1 MVNLQQ
7 MATLLAVVHTGSF
20 REAAKQCGLSQPAVS
35 QHIRRLEQIFKVR
48 LIERS
53 NAGCQPTQDA
63 NALIPYAKSL
73 LKLAERTMSVLQ
85 RPGIV
90 IGASSNIGI
99 YLLQPYVKTYL
110 DHHSHSHDVDLVIDR
125 NPVIADK
132 LQSGEIDVA
141 VMEWWDNRPGF
152 TAQLW
157 RSEELVVI
165 VPPHH
170 PWHKLPCIPKRLLN
184 GSKLLGGEPGTGT
197 GRLLKQHFGEHAKNL
212 HISMQLGS
220 TEAVKQ
226 WVKAGLGVSLVLAG
240 TVAQEHKTGALR
252 AIPIEGQPLKKNLF
266 AVWNNALL
274 PDSLPLQFVRILT
287 GSCAN

>member
-1 MVNLQQ
+1 MVNLQYI
-7 MATLLAVVHTGSF
+7 ATLLAVVHTGSF
-20 REAAKQCGLSQPAVS
+20 REAAKQRGLSQSAVS
-35 QHIRRLEQIFKVR
+35 QHIRKLEQIFKVR

-53 NAGCQPTQDA
+53 NAGCQPTKEA
-63 NALIPYAKSL
+63 NALIPYAKNL
-73 LKLAERTMSVLQ
+73 LKLAERTINVLQ
-85 RPGIV
+85 RPGIA

-110 DHHSHSHDVDLVIDR
+110 DQHNHSHNVDMVIDR

-132 LQSGEIDVA
+132 LQCGGIDVA

-170 PWHKLPCIPKRLLN
+170 PWRKLPCIPMRLLN
-184 GSKLLGGEPGTGT
+184 GIKLLGGEPGTGT
-197 GRLLKQHFGEHAKNL
+197 GRLLKQHFGEQAKNL

-252 AIPIEGQPLKKNLF
+252 AIPIEGHPLEKKLF
-266 AVWNNALL
+266 VVWNNAHL

-287 GSCAN
+287 GSCVH